1 MRDSFD
7 RIAGLGI
14 ALPDSYSCTICG
26 FSLIACARAACV
38 IPFASLAVM
47 MRFLSSEGTLRERRG
62 MGERGVM
69 FVGSCVREQERE
81 KNARQGRKKLKER
94 KKLHSYRSCASSSV
108 SLSSLAAS
116 FSGPAPDLFVPAV
129 NFLTVSTAAPDLSA
143 ALTALELVASL
154 VVGRFLLRMI
164 GFQSWPCMVFRFDLL
179 SVCLSVSSGLFEWVG
194 AVEEGRVHGER
205 EVS

>member
-116 FSGPAPDLFVPAV
+116 FSGPAPDLFV
-129 NFLTVSTAAPDLSA
+129 TAAPDLSA